1 MKKEY
6 LIFALFALFVWA
18 SRDNIP
24 AEYQFWRQNDTQIKV
39 ENNSDQDVSNVSV
52 VVWSVPHNLGTIGKG
67 SAQELKIGRKRDIT
81 DVVIRFRYGNEM
93 IERYAGPLDEEAK
106 YRMLIIINYAGVVA
120 VRAGSDI
127 PEATATSK

>member
-6 LIFALFALFVWA
+6 LIFALFALLVWA
-18 SRDNIP
+18 SLDNIP
-24 AEYQFWRQNDTQIKV
+24 PQYQFWRQNDTQIKV

-67 SAQELKIGRKRDIT
+67 NAQELKIGRKRDVT

-93 IERYAGPLDEEAK
+93 IERYAGTLDEAAK
-106 YRMLIIINYAGVVA
+106 YRMLITINYAGVVV

-127 PEATATSK
+127 PEAAATSK